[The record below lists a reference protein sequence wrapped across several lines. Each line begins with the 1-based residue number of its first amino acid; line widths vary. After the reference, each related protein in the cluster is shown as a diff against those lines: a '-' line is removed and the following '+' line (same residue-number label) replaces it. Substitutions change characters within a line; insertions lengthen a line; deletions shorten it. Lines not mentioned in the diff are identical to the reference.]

1 MRRILLCIVSVL
13 LCMPLS
19 AQDNP
24 VVMTVG
30 GYDVTQSEFEYF
42 FWKNNPDSVVSK
54 KVIRQ
59 YADMYLNFKLKVMAA
74 IDEGLDQTES
84 FLSEYQMCRDMQAE
98 DYILDIDFLDMVA
111 RSSFEESQAQIGEL
125 GLAHLYVM
133 SSRPDEDAGETLE
146 DSYKLMQSL
155 YARLKAG
162 ESFQSLA
169 RQYSTDDL
177 AQDGGEAGWVS
188 KSQLPEE
195 ITRIVFSL
203 DDGQFSEPFISE
215 GIVFIVM
222 VDGHRQ
228 LGTYEDNQNDI
239 YNWLAESGAYDE
251 AKRHRANEY
260 ATRLGWPER
269 DDDAVTRLESSL
281 DEVEPEF
288 GNLAREYHDGLL
300 VFDIS
305 NREIWERVSNH
316 PEELEDYYQSH
327 LKQFKFKQPC
337 FRGLVLFCRSEND
350 YRYIKPILERTDM
363 NEWVD
368 SILAYNGTD
377 VKIRVM
383 RGNLETGLFHQGEN
397 EYVDKIVFN
406 KGEYQPMAGYPY
418 VNVVGKV
425 VKQPDSIKD
434 VAGEVADQYQT
445 YLENEWLKRLKSK
458 YKYKI
463 NKKALKTVCQVK

>member
-59 YADMYLNFKLKVMAA
+59 YADMYLNFRLKVLAA
-74 IDEGLDQTES
+74 IDDSLDQTES
-84 FLSEYQMCRDMQAE
+84 FLSEYRMCREMQAE
-98 DYILDIDFLDMVA
+98 DYIMDMDFLDQIA
-111 RSSFEESQAQIGEL
+111 RSSFEQSEAQIGEQ

-133 SSRPDEDAGETLE
+133 SSLPDEEAGETLE

-188 KSQLPEE
+188 RSQLPDE
-195 ITRIVFSL
+195 ITEIVFSL
-203 DDGQFSEPFISE
+203 DEGQFSEPFISD

-222 VDGHRQ
+222 VDGRRQ
-228 LGTYEDNQNDI
+228 LGSYEDNRHDI
-239 YNWLAESGAYDE
+239 YKWLAESGAYDE
-251 AKRHRANEY
+251 AKRRKANEY
-260 ATRLGWPER
+260 ASRVGWSER
-269 DDDAVTRLESSL
+269 DDDAVARLESSL

-327 LKQFKFKQPC
+327 IKQFRFKQPC
-337 FRGLVLFCRSEND
+337 FRGMVLFCRSEKD
-350 YRYIKPILERTDM
+350 YNSIKPVLDKIDRS
-363 NEWVD
+363 EWVD

-377 VKIRVM
+377 VRIRVM
-383 RGNLETGLFHQGEN
+383 RGNLETGLFHQGQN
-397 EYVDKIVFN
+397 EYVDKIVFG
-406 KGEYQPMAGYPY
+406 KGEYEPMEGYPY
-418 VNVVGKV
+418 VNVVGEV
-425 VKQPDSIKD
+425 VKKPESLND

-445 YLENEWLKRLKSK
+445 YLENEWLKRLKGK
-458 YKYKI
+458 YTYKI
-463 NKKALKTVCQVK
+463 NKKALKKVCQVK

>member
-13 LCMPLS
+13 LCMPLF

-54 KVIRQ
+54 KIINQ
-59 YADMYLNFKLKVMAA
+59 YADMYLNYKLKVLAA

-84 FLSEYQMCRDMQAE
+84 FLSEYQMCREMQAE
-98 DYILDIDFLDMVA
+98 DYLIDKDFLDMVA
-111 RSSFEESQAQIGEL
+111 RNSFELSEAQIGEL
-125 GLAHLYVM
+125 GLVHLYVL
-133 SSRPDEDAGETLE
+133 SIQPDYDAGETVDDCLE
-146 DSYKLMQSL
+146 KMQSL
-155 YARLKAG
+155 YDRLKAG

-177 AQDGGEAGWVS
+177 AHNGGEAGWVS
-188 KSQLPEE
+188 RNQLPDE
-195 ITRIVFSL
+195 ITEIVFSL
-203 DDGQFSEPFISE
+203 KDNEFSKPFVSDGIC
-215 GIVFIVM
+215 FIVM

-228 LGTYEDNQNDI
+228 LGSYEENKHDI
-239 YNWLAESGAYDE
+239 YNWLVESGAYDE
-251 AKRHRANEY
+251 AKRRKANEY
-260 ATRLGWPER
+260 AENLGWTER
-269 DDDAVTRLESSL
+269 DDEAVARLDSLL

-316 PEELEDYYQSH
+316 PEELESYYQSH
-327 LKQFKFKQPC
+327 LKQFRFNPPC
-337 FRGLVLFCRSEND
+337 FRGMVLFCRSEKD
-350 YRYIKPILERTDM
+350 YNNIKPVLDKIDRSQ
-363 NEWVD
+363 WVD
-368 SILAYNGTD
+368 SILAYNGTE

-397 EYVDKIVFN
+397 EYVDKVVFG
-406 KGEYQPMAGYPY
+406 KGEFTPMNGYPY

-425 VKQPDSIKD
+425 VKEPESMKD

-463 NKKALKTVCQVK
+463 NKKALKKVCQVK

>member
-13 LCMPLS
+13 LCMPLF

-42 FWKNNPDSVVSK
+42 FWKNNMDSVVSK
-54 KVIRQ
+54 KVINQ
-59 YADMYLNFKLKVMAA
+59 YADMYLNFKLKVLAA
-74 IDEGLDQTES
+74 IDEGMDQTES
-84 FLSEYQMCRDMQAE
+84 FLSEYQMCREMQAE
-98 DYILDIDFLDMVA
+98 DYIMDKDFLDMVA
-111 RSSFEESQAQIGEL
+111 RSSFEESQQQIGEL
-125 GLAHLYVM
+125 GLAHLFVM
-133 SSRPDEDAGETLE
+133 SSFPNERAGETLE

-188 KSQLPEE
+188 KSQLPDE
-195 ITRIVFSL
+195 ITEIVFSL
-203 DDGQFSEPFISE
+203 KDGEFSEPFVSE
-215 GIVFIVM
+215 GAAFIVM
-222 VDGHRQ
+222 VAGRRQ
-228 LGTYEDNQNDI
+228 LGTYEENQHDI
-239 YNWLAESGAYDE
+239 YKWLAESGAYDE
-251 AKRHRANEY
+251 AKRRKANEY

-269 DDDAVTRLESSL
+269 DDEAVTRLENSL

-300 VFDIS
+300 VFEIS
-305 NREIWERVSNH
+305 NREIWERVSNN
-316 PEELEDYYQSH
+316 PEELESYYQSH
-327 LKQFKFKQPC
+327 LKQFKFDKPA
-337 FRGLVLFCRSEND
+337 FRGMVLFCRSEND
-350 YRYIKPILERTDM
+350 YNYIKPILDRIDRS
-363 NEWVD
+363 EWVD
-368 SILAYNGTD
+368 SILAYNGTE

-397 EYVDKIVFN
+397 EYVDKVVFG
-406 KGEYQPMAGYPY
+406 KGEFTPMNGYPY
-418 VNVVGKV
+418 VNVVGEV
-425 VKQPDSIKD
+425 VKDPESMKD

-445 YLENEWLKRLKSK
+445 YLENEWIKRLKGK

-463 NKKALKTVCQVK
+463 NKKALKKVCQVK